1 MFGFNLLLIVR
12 EDKRL
17 MKQATV
23 QHLADLALEA
33 DRCRRQAL
41 RRGDVSMATHFTK
54 IIRDLLGELK

>member
-1 MFGFNLLLIVR
+1 
-12 EDKRL
+12 

-41 RRGDVSMATHFTK
+41 RRGDVSMAAHFTK
-54 IIRDLLGELK
+54 IIRDLMGELK